1 MYNKYIC
8 LVVEKMLSLLRKAT
22 LAHVK
27 CLLASSLRHYFFFY
41 AKWRRHGGETVP
53 RRISHVMHNL
63 LPIYLS
69 AECVSEKVVHG
80 NNPFS

>member
-22 LAHVK
+22 LAHVN
-27 CLLASSLRHYFFFY
+27 

-80 NNPFS
+80 NIPFS